1 MILVYRQTSESIK
14 YLYSESTQVSV
25 FVLDNVVMCLCC
37 QFPRYIV
44 RAASTGLVQS
54 QHEIEKGRGRGRAKL
69 LPVMGL
75 NVIIRLLQSGLC

>member
-14 YLYSESTQVSV
+14 YLYSEPTQVSV

-54 QHEIEKGRGRGRAKL
+54 QHEPDHEL
-69 LPVMGL
+69 
-75 NVIIRLLQSGLC
+75 RLRREGAGAELSCCL